1 MKITVVFKDHTIA
14 TLNGVDSYV
23 LDAMHDLT
31 YLIDYK
37 INTLHNVYGVSC
49 STVDNEEEK

>member
-1 MKITVVFKDHTIA
+1 MKLTVVFKDHTIA

-37 INTLHNVYGVSC
+37 INVLHNVYGISGA
-49 STVDNEEEK
+49 TVDNEEE